1 MELGETELLQVP
13 QCTPGEPVSSYIDS
27 LLSCVSPQGW
37 SKPPTPAHCG
47 CSRYL
52 CLPAQA
58 QLLSQGFWVV
68 FFKKWLNKP
77 EASSLRSTEGG
88 QVVPTTPY
96 VGLRRQAFT
105 KIVRTQVADLLTQVV
120 GLST

>member
-68 FFKKWLNKP
+68 FF
-77 EASSLRSTEGG
+77 
-88 QVVPTTPY
+88 
-96 VGLRRQAFT
+96 
-105 KIVRTQVADLLTQVV
+105 
-120 GLST
+120 